1 MADLTDPFLLDLLPD
16 VVQPALELVD
26 FADRASD
33 DLVEKGVVDGHVG
46 VQAVVRGL
54 EVDRLL
60 EELAGK
66 RGRVQRIRSM
76 DHGLPWSRIRR
87 VGRGRRRAEDE
98 TVRERPVGSE
108 FEDRFVPLLGRPF
121 LCSIGGHLCPSFWS
135 RVQYALKSSC
145 SRYSAAARQRSLP
158 FRVKWSAALHHLE
171 LSLQAARVDARTS
184 SATVTVSEIS
194 SACQTPWQ
202 RRETRHD
209 FARHA
214 AKTG

>member
-87 VGRGRRRAEDE
+87 VGRGRRRRR
-98 TVRERPVGSE
+98 TRPCESAQSE
-108 FEDRFVPLLGRPF
+108 ASSRTASSPCL
-121 LCSIGGHLCPSFWS
+121 GGHSCAASAAISVLPSGRVYSMLSS
-135 RVQYALKSSC
+135 RVARVTQQQRGSDLCRSASSGAPRC
-145 SRYSAAARQRSLP
+145 TISSSRYRQP
-158 FRVKWSAALHHLE
+158 E
-171 LSLQAARVDARTS
+171 
-184 SATVTVSEIS
+184 
-194 SACQTPWQ
+194 
-202 RRETRHD
+202 
-209 FARHA
+209 
-214 AKTG
+214 